1 MAISSVNP
9 FAIGNTER
17 AYGASTFTPVKPA
30 VQQTN
35 VKTESQGFKGFASE
49 DDIEKAAQF
58 LEGKVN
64 LSSKVQATNPNKN
77 IEPKGSL
84 FDGFDISNWN
94 GSPVYQ
100 EGEKIYDYIA

>member
-1 MAISSVNP
+1 MAIGSVNP
-9 FAIGNTER
+9 FLIGNTER
-17 AYGASTFTPVKPA
+17 SYGASTYTAVKPVEKPSNK
-30 VQQTN
+30 VQS
-35 VKTESQGFKGFASE
+35 EGFKGFATT

-58 LEGKVN
+58 LEGNVN
-64 LSSKVQATNPNKN
+64 LSSKVQATTPNN
-77 IEPKGSL
+77 NTEPKGSL